1 MLLGSWMIITSVTR
15 GSVSAAEGSVTV
27 AGGLVVVG
35 GKFVEAKNLAIGGR
49 VVPRKVVRLAAR

>member
-27 AGGLVVVG
+27 AGGLVVG
-35 GKFVEAKNLAIGGR
+35 GKFVEAKNLAIGGK
-49 VVPRKVVRLAAR
+49 VVPRTVVRLAAR

>member
-1 MLLGSWMIITSVTR
+1 MLLGSWMIIMSVTR
-15 GSVSAAEGSVTV
+15 CWVTAAEGSVTV
-27 AGGLVVVG
+27 AGGLVVG